1 MLKYAVSW
9 ITVNTVVLN
18 NNFLFVIKN
27 LTDMLYSSINLFIF
41 SSLFFKNPR
50 ILNFE
55 ICCIKKLLTAFSFT
69 GFKIAKTAIKMVNA
83 FIPKPSIT
91 KDITPSI

>member
-1 MLKYAVSW
+1 MGELIGNIWQKICSEEEKIYANGQS
-9 ITVNTVVLN
+9 TG
-18 NNFLFVIKN
+18 
-27 LTDMLYSSINLFIF
+27 IF